1 MISNITKEAFYH
13 LLKEAVEKGEK
24 AQDLTVSELVKEL
37 SMKLS
42 EIFKES

>member
-13 LLKEAVEKGEK
+13 LLKEAVEKGET
-24 AQDLTVSELVKEL
+24 AQNLTVSELVKEL